1 MAYPIEKK
9 LVIAVS
15 SSALFNLLESNSI
28 FETYGVDAYRKYQE
42 ENIDQPFQ
50 RGVAFPFIKRILS
63 LNDSFPEEMP
73 VEVVMFSKNSPES
86 GLRAFRSIKH
96 YGLNISRACFS
107 SGESHF
113 QYLPAF
119 NASLFLSANEED
131 TRSAIKAG
139 FAAGTVLNVEIAD
152 DDNDKELRLGFDF
165 DGVIADDS
173 SETFYESVHGN
184 MASYFQHEQELSD
197 NPLAGGPIGS
207 LLQKIS
213 FFQKLEK
220 KKALSD
226 SSYKRILK
234 TSIITARN
242 APAHERVVTTLKK
255 LNVEV
260 DNVFFLGG
268 IQKARI
274 LNILKPH
281 IFFDDQMVH
290 LNDLENI
297 PAVHIPFGVANK
309 ERGEI

>member
-309 ERGEI
+309 ERGGI

>member
-15 SSALFNLLESNSI
+15 SSALFNLLESDSI
-28 FETYGVDAYRKYQE
+28 FKTHGIDAYRKYQE
-42 ENIDQPFQ
+42 DNIDQPFEK
-50 RGVAFPFIKRILS
+50 GVAFPFIKRILS
-63 LNDSFPEEMP
+63 LNDSFQEEMP

-107 SGESHF
+107 SGESNF

-131 TRSAIKAG
+131 TRSAIQAG
-139 FAAGTVLNVEIAD
+139 FAAGTVLNVEVAD

-173 SETFYESVHGN
+173 SETFYKSVNGN
-184 MASYFQHEQELSD
+184 MESYFQHEQELSE
-197 NPLAGGPIGS
+197 NPLSGGPIGA

-220 KKALSD
+220 KKAASD
-226 SSYKRILK
+226 KTYRRILK
-234 TSIITARN
+234 TAIITARN
-242 APAHERVVTTLKK
+242 APAHERVVTTLKN
-255 LNVEV
+255 LDVEV

-268 IQKARI
+268 INKARI

-281 IFFDDQMVH
+281 IFFDDQIVH
-290 LNDLENI
+290 LSDLKKI
-297 PAVHIPFGVANK
+297 PAVHIPFGVANREK
-309 ERGEI
+309 